1 MSAGGGTFRTPDPA
15 RASAFVISITPFRP
29 DGSFSDD
36 LVRSHLRRLREAGI
50 GVYLG
55 GGGSGE
61 GYVLNADEATRLL
74 EIGVEELKGSVPVR
88 SMGVEPRTAQQMIDF
103 VALAQRI
110 GVDATQIYSLDQ
122 GHGHRPSPGEIRRY
136 FEDIL
141 SAIDLPAVIST
152 HQSVGY
158 QVPVDM
164 LVSLADRYDHIIGIN
179 CSHQDMGY
187 LAGIVDAL
195 GDRLDVHVGGPAQA
209 LTAWALGATG
219 YLTSEANLIP
229 KTCMRLVDGFRTGDA
244 ATTFATFGTILH
256 MSMSLY
262 GAGGIRATKAV
273 LDALGL
279 PGGPPRLPQLSPDA
293 GTVKE
298 LLELVRSM
306 DLADN
311 FDAI

>member
-1 MSAGGGTFRTPDPA
+1 MEPLVT
-15 RASAFVISITPFRP
+15 RASAFVISITPFAP
-29 DGSFSDD
+29 DGSFSDE
-36 LVRSHLRRLREAGI
+36 LVRAHLRRLRESGI

-61 GYVLNADEATRLL
+61 GYALDPGEAARLL
-74 EIGVEELKGSVPVR
+74 EIGVEELKGAVPVR
-88 SMGVEPRTAQQMIDF
+88 SMGVEPRTARQMIDY
-103 VALAQRI
+103 VAVARRI

-122 GHGHRPSPGEIRRY
+122 GHGHRPSTAEIRRY

-164 LVSLADRYDHIIGIN
+164 LVALADRYDHVIGIN

-187 LAGIVDAL
+187 LAAIVDAL

-219 YLTSEANLIP
+219 YLCSEGNLIP
-229 KTCMRLVDGFRTGDA
+229 KTCMRLVDAFKAGDEA
-244 ATTFATFGTILH
+244 ATFATFGTVLR

-279 PGGPPRLPQLSPDA
+279 PGGPPRLPQLSPNA
-293 GTVKE
+293 ATVKG
-298 LLELVRSM
+298 LLDLVRSM
-306 DLADN
+306 DLAD
-311 FDAI
+311 DLAP